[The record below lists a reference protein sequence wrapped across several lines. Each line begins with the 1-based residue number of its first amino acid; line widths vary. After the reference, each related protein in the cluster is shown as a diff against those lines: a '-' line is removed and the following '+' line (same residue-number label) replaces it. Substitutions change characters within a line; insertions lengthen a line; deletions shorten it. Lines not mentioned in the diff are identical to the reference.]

1 MNKFRNLIIL
11 FITCV
16 STAYGTEHHSG
27 KTFLMPRSDGV
38 NKALEGATW
47 HTHIYSKH
55 NQEKSHLKSNIQITP
70 FYQASTHE
78 KRMGEYFGIGNCS
91 NCFTI
96 GNVHPEDIT
105 MQTPAEIDGSFLIH
119 NVDVNGPD
127 ETFVVRSPIAAA
139 KICFNPERNVVGAR
153 LDYFQDINSPIK
165 GLFFKASVP
174 FAYVEHKL
182 GASFCNEVKATIGT
196 KTFGLRDFFNG
207 CVRINTGDD
216 VQLDQNNNNN
226 PENPNLQCPLQK
238 LKFGCGKRSKFGIA
252 DIDIALGY
260 KYSHCKDHH
269 AFLSAGFTI
278 PTGNKPKSEY
288 LFEPIYGNG
297 HHFGI
302 FATVDAGMNLW
313 EGPQGWLR
321 VNGGINFKYLF
332 EGTEKR
338 MLGLKDIPFGHYFL
352 GGRLGHKNEPL
363 FPLANIL
370 CRDFRVKPGHQLD
383 ALVDFSFQNKCIVI
397 DVGYNLYWKDQESL
411 WEKEPICLGTYGI
424 ALPTYSTSSDLIFG
438 IDTKTTLNDAIITH
452 DDLDFDAA
460 KTPDQITHKIFAA
473 VGYKYMINQHCPATV
488 SLGGSYEFSQ
498 TNAAFEQ
505 WGIWGKVGFT
515 F

>member
-105 MQTPAEIDGSFLIH
+105 IETPTEIDGSFLIH
-119 NVDVNGPD
+119 HIEQTDDTNTIDHASGKV
-127 ETFVVRSPIAAA
+127 
-139 KICFNPERNVVGAR
+139 CFNPERNVIGAR

-165 GLFFKASVP
+165 GLFFKASMP
-174 FAYVEHKL
+174 FTYVEHNL
-182 GASFCNEVKATIGT
+182 GASFCNTTEVSFGT
-196 KTFGLRDFFNG
+196 KNFTIKDFFAG
-207 CVRINTGDD
+207 CVKVIPGDEVETD
-216 VQLDQNNNNN
+216 N
-226 PENPNLQCPLQK
+226 NLQSPLNK
-238 LKFGCGKRSKFGIA
+238 LKFDCKKRSKFGVA

-260 KYSHCKDHH
+260 KYAHLEKSH
-269 AFLSAGFTI
+269 AFFSVGFTI
-278 PTGNKPKSEY
+278 PTGNKVKGEY

-297 HHFGI
+297 HHLGI
-302 FATVDAGMNLW
+302 FATVDAGTTLW
-313 EGPQGWLR
+313 ECPHGWLR
-321 VNGGINFKYLF
+321 VDGGINFKYLF
-332 EGTEKR
+332 EGSETRIPGIKK
-338 MLGLKDIPFGHYFL
+338 LPFGHYYLAGNFNQT
-352 GGRLGHKNEPL
+352 KAPL
-363 FPLANIL
+363 FPLANAL
-370 CRDFRVKPGHQLD
+370 CQKVRVKPGHQLD
-383 ALVDFSFQNKCIVI
+383 AVVDFSFQNKYVAI
-397 DVGYNLYWKDQESL
+397 DFGYNLYWKDKESL
-411 WEKEPICLGTYGI
+411 WQKEPLCKKLIGI
-424 ALPTYSTSSDLIFG
+424 ADPNYMTTTQVFDLQGDFP
-438 IDTKTTLNDAIITH
+438 KVFNDSFLTD
-452 DDLDFDAA
+452 DDLDFEAA

-473 VGYKYMINQHCPATV
+473 VGYKYMINQYCPATV

-505 WGIWGKVGFT
+505 WGVWGKVGFT